1 MAITVK
7 GKTALV
13 TGAASGVGLGVA
25 KALGHA
31 GANVIIADVR
41 QAAIDAVLPYFAE
54 NNIPATGVVVD
65 VTDEA
70 RYAAACDEAEKVF
83 GNIHIL
89 VNNAG
94 VEAPMVPVW
103 QNTAKDVDFIVGV
116 NIKGVLNGIRT
127 LVPRMLAHGE
137 PSHIISTASQS
148 GISVVPGAALY
159 CMTKGGVISLM
170 ETLACDLRG
179 TNVGASIY
187 APGPV
192 KGNLANSS
200 KEVRPQELSDPTLAA
215 HAPRE
220 RPAPPEGAP
229 VFDFDSLTMPAQDA
243 GELVVRGIERGD
255 LYIFTHSE
263 FKAGVK
269 KRTDRM
275 LLAYPDQPVNETFM
289 KLFSFLVDNP
299 VYDTQTQVPAHEKK

>member
-13 TGAASGVGLGVA
+13 TGAASGVGLGIA

-41 QAAIDAVLPYFAE
+41 QSAIDAVLPYFAE

-70 RYAAACDEAEKVF
+70 RFAAACDEAEKVF

-94 VEAPMVPVW
+94 VEAPMIPVW

-127 LVPRMLAHGE
+127 VVPRMLAHGE

-179 TNVGASIY
+179 TNIGASIY

-200 KEVRPQELSDPTLAA
+200 KEVRPSDLSDATLAP

-220 RPAPPEGAP
+220 RPAPPAGAP
-229 VFDFDSLTMPAQDA
+229 VFDFDSLTMPAQEA

-275 LLAYPDQPVNETFM
+275 LLAYPDQPVDETFM
-289 KLFSFLVDNP
+289 QMFSFLVDNP
-299 VYDTQTQVPAHEKK
+299 VYDTQTQVPAREK